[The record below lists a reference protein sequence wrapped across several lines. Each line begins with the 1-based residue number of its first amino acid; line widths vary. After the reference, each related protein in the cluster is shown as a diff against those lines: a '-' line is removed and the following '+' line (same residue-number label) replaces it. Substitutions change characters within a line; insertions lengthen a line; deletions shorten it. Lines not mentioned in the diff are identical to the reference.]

1 MKDFIRLNFLK
12 VFFAVIFFI
21 GCYPSFCQSKN
32 KPVQLSKEEVQKK
45 VLQIST
51 GTIKDFGDLNSDL
64 GQTDFAELVSELERL
79 YNQFP
84 DHKFVRYIAR
94 KLCLARKC
102 DEEAI
107 EIIKNAIEKLEDVFD
122 QDLESSIDPVAKA
135 VVLFCRKL
143 KRIFCYF
150 SLEDFICN
158 EGGSFTWFAKKHI
171 WEAAVVTTVIC
182 SFLAGYYIGK
192 GNREQIPG
200 FSGSLGSSGSD
211 YRSRSSLIKEE
222 IDLISRFAAS
232 TNKGIPMTLTSIKVP
247 TQSGATCRECSLSA
261 LKKAS
266 QVPMKEPLTADKMT
280 GTTTVVANYLKLAGA
295 LLKKTDFLMDLEKRQ
310 KQQILSEIEKMTEI
324 EDPTEQLRSAL
335 NGKTDPQDIKFIQFL
350 NQNSGFFREQ
360 YGEGFFKLDRNLY
373 IEKCVNLLVERRLKI
388 FKEQMKKIANGS
400 FSRHADDVF
409 IYDQYFIENLDQLIE
424 SVVSV
429 DKERKD
435 LKAYIEWLKAK
446 DGNLRPIKL
455 CEDGID
461 SRALALIRKDAH
473 GGSIDNESFVSPT
486 KSERDENY
494 SISQEMLIAFRNGE
508 IPICLSFRP
517 NAHFDH
523 FVCAV
528 FRNEGTSE
536 KPVFKIY
543 YMDSLNHAPSSETK
557 DSLFALGRFLT
568 EDNPSLELVGDAS
581 KLQEIKAV
589 LSKTENNIEGKNDI
603 LIASIDSLIAPSKK

>member
-12 VFFAVIFFI
+12 VFFAAIFFI

-51 GTIKDFGDLNSDL
+51 ETIRVFGDLNSDL
-64 GQTDFAELVSELERL
+64 GQTDFAELVSELESL
-79 YNQFP
+79 YKQFP

-171 WEAAVVTTVIC
+171 WEAGIVTTVIC
-182 SFLAGYYIGK
+182 SFLAGYYLGK
-192 GNREQIPG
+192 GNREQTPG
-200 FSGSLGSSGSD
+200 FFGSLGSSGSD
-211 YRSRSSLIKEE
+211 YRSQSSLILAEKGC
-222 IDLISRFAAS
+222 ISIFANPARK
-232 TNKGIPMTLTSIKVP
+232 TMAFTQVKVP
-247 TQSGATCRECSLSA
+247 GQSGATCRECSLA
-261 LKKAS
+261 AAEKAS

-280 GTTTVVANYLKLAGA
+280 GTTTVVANYLRLAGA

-310 KQQILSEIEKMTEI
+310 KQQILSEIENMTEI

-335 NGKTDPQDIKFIQFL
+335 DGKIDSQERKFIQFL
-350 NQNSGFFREQ
+350 NQNSAFFREQ
-360 YGEGFFKLDRNLY
+360 YGEGFLGLDHKSCM
-373 IEKCVNLLVERRLKI
+373 EQCVNLLVERRLKI
-388 FKEQMKKIANGS
+388 FKEQMKRIADGS
-400 FSRHADDVF
+400 FSRHTDDVF
-409 IYDQYFIENLDQLIE
+409 IYDQFFMSNLDELIKA
-424 SVVSV
+424 SVKNK
-429 DKERKD
+429 KEQKD
-435 LKAYIEWLKAK
+435 LKDYIEWLKAK

-461 SRALALIRKDAH
+461 TRVLALIRKDTD
-473 GGSIDNESFVSPT
+473 GGSIDNESFVVPI
-486 KSERDENY
+486 KSEKNGNY
-494 SISQEMLIAFRNGE
+494 GITKEMLAAFRNGQV
-508 IPICLSFRP
+508 PICLSFRP

-523 FVCAV
+523 FVCAI
-528 FRNEGTSE
+528 FRNEGTADN
-536 KPVFKIY
+536 PVFKIY

-568 EDNPSLELVGDAS
+568 EDNPSLEPGADIS

-589 LSKTENNIEGKNDI
+589 LAKDENNIEGKNDL
-603 LIASIDSLIAPSKK
+603 LIASIDSLISSNKKT